1 MTHIL
6 ELKNINKAFG
16 GLHAVENCSYSVKKN
31 SITGLIG
38 PNGAGKTTTFDLISG
53 LLEADNGA
61 VYFKG
66 ENITDSPAHM
76 RAIAGIGRT
85 FQTIRLFPELT
96 VLDNLLV
103 VLENPYQKLRHA
115 FIKPKKELKKI
126 HDRALQ
132 YLKEVNL
139 ENYAHAYA
147 RNLSYGQQ
155 KLLEIIRAVATE
167 ANLLL
172 LDEPAAGVNPTM
184 LRHIENLI
192 RRLRNEGRTI
202 FIVEHNMPF
211 IMKLCQEIIVM
222 DQGRQLMIGTP
233 QEVQKNEKV
242 LEAYLGKIKSI
253 L

>member
-1 MTHIL
+1 MTPIL
-6 ELKNINKAFG
+6 ELKNLGKSFG
-16 GLHAVENCSYSVKKN
+16 GLKAVENCSYHVEKN

-38 PNGAGKTTTFDLISG
+38 PNGAGKTTTFDLITG
-53 LLEADNGA
+53 LLETENGA

-66 ENITDSPAHM
+66 ENITGSPPHK
-76 RAIAGIGRT
+76 RALAGISRT
-85 FQTIRLFPELT
+85 FQAVRLFPELT

-103 VLENPYQKLRHA
+103 VLEKPFQKLRHA
-115 FIKPKKELKKI
+115 FIKPKKELRKI
-126 HDRALQ
+126 HDRALE

-139 ENYAHAYA
+139 EGSAHSYA

-155 KLLEIIRAVATE
+155 KLLEIIRAVATQTD
-167 ANLLL
+167 LLL

-192 RRLRNEGRTI
+192 LKLHSEGKTI

-222 DQGRQLMIGTP
+222 DEGRELMMGTP

-242 LEAYLGKIKSI
+242 LEAYLGAPKS
-253 L
+253 